1 MKNFQKKADNF
12 VSVHKRKLQFFT
24 MELYKVSNDYSPDL
38 TKETFSLNDAS
49 VLNLDVLNQ

>member
-12 VSVHKRKLQFFT
+12 VSVHKRNLQFFS
-24 MELYKVSNDYSPDL
+24 MELYNVSNDFSPDL